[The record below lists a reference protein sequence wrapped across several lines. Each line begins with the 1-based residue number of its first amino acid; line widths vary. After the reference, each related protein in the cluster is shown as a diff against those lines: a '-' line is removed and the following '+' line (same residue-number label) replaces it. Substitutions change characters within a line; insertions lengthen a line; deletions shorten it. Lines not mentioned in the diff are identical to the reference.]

1 VENCFVDNDKAC
13 PCVLFVH
20 QVLQHDYCYLILMS
34 KEFMEKTA
42 GKAMND
48 HLRLD
53 RKCLSKLENFFTSA
67 IRGTMAD
74 HIGDASKMAAALVV
88 VPDMAQAS
96 GAEEQSNTLFGDDEE
111 SDEEPGSVPQKKSQ
125 NRPRDGQSSLI
136 DESAVDVDLAD
147 GECPHR
153 GSARECTLLTHVVLV
168 HRLMSAGDDDQE
180 EEVGEV
186 EAAEL
191 RDMADGKALN
201 DGDPNADAQ
210 KYIYESD
217 HVEAWEKDFEKRDK
231 LVSMRHES

>member
-1 VENCFVDNDKAC
+1 
-13 PCVLFVH
+13 
-20 QVLQHDYCYLILMS
+20 MS
-34 KEFMEKTA
+34 KECMEKTA

-74 HIGDASKMAAALVV
+74 LIGDASKMAAALVV

-136 DESAVDVDLAD
+136 DESAVEVDLAD

-168 HRLMSAGDDDQE
+168 HRLMSADDDQE
-180 EEVGEV
+180 DEVGEV
-186 EAAEL
+186 EAAE
-191 RDMADGKALN
+191 RKDMEAGIALN
-201 DGDPNADAQ
+201 DGDPEAHAEE
-210 KYIYESD
+210 YIYESD
-217 HVEAWEKDFEKRDK
+217 HVVAWEKEFEKRVL
-231 LVSMRHES
+231 LVSMRHD